1 MNGAKAMMNEEAL
14 GWVIR
19 TRDPEFADWEAFTAW
34 LEADPAHAPAYD
46 ALMTADADLVRI
58 IGAQP

>member
-1 MNGAKAMMNEEAL
+1 MLHEEAL

-19 TRDPEFADWEAFTAW
+19 TRDPEFTEWDAFTLW

-46 ALMTADADLVRI
+46 ALLAADADLPDLLP
-58 IGAQP
+58 A